1 MMKLGPWLK
10 RLLPESHQVY
20 TVKL

>member
-1 MMKLGPWLK
+1 MMKLGTWLK